1 MTTGEIRYA
10 LSDGVC
16 VIQMSGKLT
25 FTLGVSFGTFIDTT
39 VDSDAV
45 QDVIVDLADALY
57 MDSTVLGLLGKLANC
72 LHRRWQR
79 KVTLC
84 APCEN
89 VRELLAS
96 IGFDDVFVILDARMP
111 ATAGTGALP
120 AAEESN
126 IARARIV
133 REAHKTLMDKNEANA
148 ARFRSVVEAFDIPV
162 RTPGNTP

>member
-10 LSDGVC
+10 LSDGIC

-25 FTLGVSFGTFIDTT
+25 FTLGVSFGTFIENT
-39 VDSDAV
+39 VDNNAV

-57 MDSTVLGLLGKLANC
+57 MDSTILGLLGKLANC

-120 AAEESN
+120 AADESA
-126 IARARIV
+126 IARAKVV
-133 REAHKTLMDKNEANA
+133 RDAHMTLMNKNETNA
-148 ARFRSVVEAFDIPV
+148 ARFRSVVEAFDLPI
-162 RTPGNTP
+162 RTHGSTP